1 MNYPS
6 FSYQWRRLFRLLYCL
21 EFTGSSSISSIASIL
36 SSESSLQYPEVRRES
51 LLPFGEIGEEGLE
64 YGKDLLLDLLELLL
78 LLLKRNKKTFLR
90 PLRNRFMLKANVHFQ
105 LIIAIKCSYYLKAI
119 VNPNSNFLL

>member
-1 MNYPS
+1 MHAL
-6 FSYQWRRLFRLLYCL
+6 FVSYLWRLLFRLLYCF

-64 YGKDLLLDLLELLL
+64 DEEMSGILDG
-78 LLLKRNKKTFLR
+78 F
-90 PLRNRFMLKANVHFQ
+90 NVQ
-105 LIIAIKCSYYLKAI
+105 EEERE
-119 VNPNSNFLL
+119 